1 MAVIIALFL
10 ALIGTALAF
19 LFSNGKS
26 RKRKY
31 IIWGIA
37 NIVAIG
43 PFLSFA
49 IGLTYAIIKN
59 NGWAAMLMWIV
70 YPIIF
75 VIGLIQVIIGIFMK
89 KSSL

>member
-1 MAVIIALFL
+1 MAIVTALFIFFLVAVIAMFL
-10 ALIGTALAF
+10 
-19 LFSNGKS
+19 SKGKS

-43 PFLSFA
+43 PSLSFA
-49 IGLTYAIIKN
+49 IGLIYVIIEK
-59 NGWAAMLMWIV
+59 NGWAAMLMLIL

-89 KSSL
+89 KSSQ